1 MFPITEFDGVTACI
15 LLFAAMTASNELRS
29 IESSRNERIAV
40 LASERKEALDAAA
53 VLPVAEA
60 PQPPPQPPTAFDP
73 FSRGVLAN
81 AFGCALLMVLAA
93 AFRISQ
99 PLYEEAVLSGRAGV
113 YLLVSC
119 AAAAVNAV
127 AVAVSDHNGGIR
139 PVDGGC
145 KKKVWVSSAMRALII
160 VVSWHVAAVAQPS
173 VTSVVGVAICI
184 AALVAT
190 EKCN

>member
-1 MFPITEFDGVTACI
+1 
-15 LLFAAMTASNELRS
+15 
-29 IESSRNERIAV
+29 
-40 LASERKEALDAAA
+40 
-53 VLPVAEA
+53 
-60 PQPPPQPPTAFDP
+60 
-73 FSRGVLAN
+73 
-81 AFGCALLMVLAA
+81 MVLAA

-99 PLYEEAVLSGRAGV
+99 PLYEEAVLSGRSGV

-139 PVDGGC
+139 NPADGGR

-173 VTSVVGVAICI
+173 VSSVLGVAFCI
-184 AALVAT
+184 ATLAAT